1 MTSSFDEASSQKIK
15 TLKPTLT
22 NFKGTN
28 GFLDD
33 EQFLVYKNIIKDY
46 IQSRLLNEG
55 LLDGPYR
62 CDIKD
67 VKTKKVSERL
77 KEVGNELE
85 GKFKDSF
92 SNMCERLTITDTT
105 AYPTFVGVVNE
116 LFSTGINW
124 GRIVAFI
131 VFSSRLAIHFKRNG
145 MPEYVKSVY
154 GWVARYM
161 HTKLST
167 WIEANRSWDGF
178 LDHFDKKNENEKS
191 SIFTATMA
199 VAIGTCAYFLFNR

>member
-1 MTSSFDEASSQKIK
+1 MASSFDKVSSRSMKN
-15 TLKPTLT
+15 LKATMT
-22 NFKGTN
+22 SHKNAN
-28 GFLDD
+28 GLLDD

-46 IQSRLLNEG
+46 IRFRLLKED
-55 LLDGPYR
+55 LLDEPYR

-67 VKTKKVSERL
+67 LKTKNVSKRL
-77 KEVGNELE
+77 KEVGTKLE
-85 GKFKDSF
+85 EKFKDSF
-92 SNMCERLTITDTT
+92 ANMCERLTITDTT

-145 MPEYVKSVY
+145 MSEYVKSVY

-161 HTKLST
+161 HTKLSS
-167 WIEANRSWDGF
+167 WIEANGSWV
-178 LDHFDKKNENEKS
+178 S
-191 SIFTATMA
+191 
-199 VAIGTCAYFLFNR
+199 